1 MILSHKAHL
10 NNFEQHLLSMNT
22 PFISRLAQHITANF
36 DLKNQNLTIVF
47 PNKRAAFYLRS
58 EFKRIINDNIWLPQM
73 LSIEEAVTQWS
84 GITLVD
90 NLDLLFELIDIDAE
104 LHPDK
109 LKSDTDLRVF
119 GSQATQMAKDFD
131 EIDQYDVD
139 AHDLFNFIVADKELQ
154 IWNFD
159 EERRKEKEKKY
170 LQFFHSLHDY
180 YLKLRERLAA
190 QGKGYY
196 GMITRQLSHLN
207 DEELSKNVGDRFII
221 FAGFNALTRT
231 EETIIEKLVNNGK
244 AEVIFDYDRYYIED
258 ENNEAG
264 FFARRYQ
271 EKHGKWFANG
281 ISERL
286 LEEEKNIHIISC
298 SGSTIQAKALQDNL
312 QAINDK
318 DTTVVLADENL
329 LIPVLNAIPDTATY
343 VDLKVSMGYPLQ
355 QTPINQLIKEY
366 FILQRGKKI
375 KRKISVKGEEKTIEG
390 WYLWPILRLMDLE
403 ITKIIFSQAETQAF
417 SNWKIEAV
425 EKGTFI
431 FEENSLEDFKKFPD
445 LQGFL
450 HLILKVSETPGQIL
464 DSIREMLCFV
474 AQKTQKQSQDND
486 LLFLLNQIS
495 EIGKIIN
502 RLDLVIKKHKEYI
515 TDTQDVE
522 LLFRLVSV
530 GNAIKL
536 NSSTTDGLQI
546 MGLLE
551 TRNLDFGKIHI
562 LSVNEGILPAEK
574 PQGSFIPSFIRKA
587 HDLPGYY
594 EKQAVFAYHFYHL
607 LQSAN
612 DIYLYYNDVGNKS
625 GGEPSRFILQILQEL
640 PKRNAKIRITEEPFA
655 GQTANPGEIK
665 TLAADK
671 KPALEELQN
680 IICKKGLSPTAISTY
695 INCPFRFYLKYIKK
709 IEDNS
714 VDEDTGSNITGSII
728 HKTFESLFQP
738 YLPNDGQRQIINKE
752 LFINKIKPNAE
763 KELQKAIEEELPGG
777 LSDIGYNYMNK
788 LALHKWLHAYLYYTE
803 KCLEKNELIMLELES
818 NLSSSITINGLQ
830 CNFAG
835 YADRIDKYGETYRVI
850 DYKSGKVDDDSVK
863 LPYREES
870 ETDIDYLK
878 RIPEKALQLL
888 LYKYFYLKKNPDISP
903 QDITAAI
910 HSLRRSKEMQCELV
924 KAMPKK
930 SDSAEVPFLLDET
943 FTDDMG
949 KLLTALIEEML
960 DTEIPFSQCEEGGK
974 VCGYCDFCDICR
986 RERKK

>member
-1 MILSHKAHL
+1 
-10 NNFEQHLLSMNT
+10 MNT
-22 PFISRLAQHITANF
+22 PFISRLAQHITTNF
-36 DLKNQNLTIVF
+36 DLKKQNLTIVF

-84 GITLVD
+84 GTTLVD

-104 LHPDK
+104 LPHNN
-109 LKSDTDLRVF
+109 LGSDTNLRIF
-119 GSQATQMAKDFD
+119 GSQAAQMAKDFD
-131 EIDQYDVD
+131 EIDQYDVN
-139 AHDLFNFIVADKELQ
+139 AEELFNFIVADKELQ

-159 EERRKEKEKKY
+159 EEQRKEKEKKY
-170 LQFFHSLHDY
+170 LQFFNSLHDY
-180 YLKLRERLAA
+180 YQELGKRLDA
-190 QGKGYY
+190 QDKGYY

-207 DEELSKNVGDRFII
+207 DEDLSKKVGDRFII

-231 EETIIEKLVNNGK
+231 EETIIEKLVKYGK

-271 EKHGKWFANG
+271 EKHGEWLANG

-343 VDLKVSMGYPLQ
+343 ADLKVSMGYPLQ
-355 QTPINQLIKEY
+355 QTPINQLLKEY
-366 FILQRGKKI
+366 FILQRGKKL

-390 WYLWPILRLMDLE
+390 WYLWPIMRLMDLE
-403 ITKIIFSQAETQAF
+403 ITKIIFSQTETQAF
-417 SNWKIEAV
+417 TQWKADTV
-425 EKGTFI
+425 KKGTFI
-431 FEENSLEDFKKFPD
+431 FEENAIESFNKFPD
-445 LQGFL
+445 LQKFL
-450 HLILKVSETPGQIL
+450 HLILKANETPGQIL
-464 DSIREMLCFV
+464 DSIREILCFV
-474 AQKTQKQSQDND
+474 AQKTQKQSQNND
-486 LLFLLNQIS
+486 LLFLLNQVS

-502 RLDLVIKKHKEYI
+502 RLDLVIKKHKKYV

-522 LLFRLVSV
+522 LLFRLVSI

-587 HDLPGYY
+587 HDLPCYY

-640 PKRNAKIRITEEPFA
+640 PKRNAKIRITEEPFS

-665 TLAADK
+665 KLAADK
-671 KPALEELQN
+671 EPALEELQN

-714 VDEDTGSNITGSII
+714 IDEDTGSNITGSII

-738 YLPNDGQRQIINKE
+738 YLPNDGQMQIINKT
-752 LFINKIKPNAE
+752 LFVNKIKPLAE
-763 KELQKAIEEELPGG
+763 QELQKAIKKELPGG

-788 LALHKWLHAYLYYTE
+788 LALHKWLYGYLDYTE
-803 KCLEKNELIMLELES
+803 KCLEENDLIMLELES

-835 YADRIDKYGETYRVI
+835 YADRIDKYGDTYRVI
-850 DYKSGKVDDDSVK
+850 DYKSGKVDDASVK
-863 LPYREES
+863 LPYREEG
-870 ETDIDYLK
+870 ENDINYLK

-888 LYKYFYLKKNPDISP
+888 LYKYFYLKKNPNIKP
-903 QDITAAI
+903 QDITAAL
-910 HSLRRSKEMQCELV
+910 HSLRHPKKMQFGLV
-924 KAMPKK
+924 KTLPSSKGP
-930 SDSAEVPFLLDET
+930 AEEPFLLDET
-943 FTDDMG
+943 FTADME

-960 DTEIPFSQCEEGGK
+960 DKESSFKQCEEGSDT
-974 VCGYCDFCDICR
+974 CGYCDFCDICR
-986 RERKK
+986 RESKK

>member
-1 MILSHKAHL
+1 
-10 NNFEQHLLSMNT
+10 MNT

-73 LSIEEAVTQWS
+73 LSIEEVVTQWS

-109 LKSDTDLRVF
+109 LKSDTDLRIF

-131 EIDQYDVD
+131 EIDQYDVN

-180 YLKLRERLAA
+180 YLKLRERLAT

-207 DEELSKNVGDRFII
+207 DDELSKNVGDRFII

-231 EETIIEKLVNNGK
+231 EETIIEKLVNNRK

-271 EKHGKWFANG
+271 EKHGKWLANG

-329 LIPVLNAIPDTATY
+329 LIPVLNAIPNTTTY
-343 VDLKVSMGYPLQ
+343 ADLKVSMGYPLQ

-417 SNWKIEAV
+417 SQWKADAV
-425 EKGTFI
+425 KKGTFI

-450 HLILKVSETPGQIL
+450 HLILKANETPGQIL
-464 DSIREMLCFV
+464 DSIREILCFV

-486 LLFLLNQIS
+486 LLFLLNQVS

-587 HDLPGYY
+587 HNLPGYY

-671 KPALEELQN
+671 EPALEELQN

-738 YLPNDGQRQIINKE
+738 YLPNDGQRQIIDKE

-788 LALHKWLHAYLYYTE
+788 LALHKWLHAYLDYTE
-803 KCLEKNELIMLELES
+803 KCLEKDGLIMLELES

-835 YADRIDKYGETYRVI
+835 YVDRIDKYGDTYRVI

-863 LPYREES
+863 LPYRLES

-924 KAMPKK
+924 KASPKK

-943 FTDDMG
+943 FTDDME

-974 VCGYCDFCDICR
+974 VCGYCEFCDICR
-986 RERKK
+986 REKKK

>member
-1 MILSHKAHL
+1 MHCRMILSCKAHL

-104 LHPDK
+104 LHPNK
-109 LKSDTDLRVF
+109 LKSDADLRIF

-131 EIDQYDVD
+131 EIDQYDVN

-180 YLKLRERLAA
+180 YLKLRERLAT

-231 EETIIEKLVNNGK
+231 EETIIEKLINNGK

-271 EKHGKWFANG
+271 EKHGKWLANG

-318 DTTVVLADENL
+318 DTTVVLADENQ
-329 LIPVLNAIPDTATY
+329 LIPVLNAIPDTTTY
-343 VDLKVSMGYPLQ
+343 ADLKVSMGYPLQ

-375 KRKISVKGEEKTIEG
+375 KRKISVKGEEKNIEG

-417 SNWKIEAV
+417 SKWKIEAV

-450 HLILKVSETPGQIL
+450 HLILKASETPGQIL
-464 DSIREMLCFV
+464 DSIREILCFV
-474 AQKTQKQSQDND
+474 AQKTQKQSQDSD
-486 LLFLLNQIS
+486 LLFLLNQVS

-502 RLDLVIKKHKEYI
+502 RLDLVIKKHEEYV

-530 GNAIKL
+530 DNAIKL

-574 PQGSFIPSFIRKA
+574 PQGSFIPSFIRRA
-587 HDLPGYY
+587 YDLPGYY

-655 GQTANPGEIK
+655 GQTADPGEIK
-665 TLAADK
+665 NLAADK
-671 KPALEELQN
+671 GPALEELQN

-738 YLPNDGQRQIINKE
+738 YLPIDGQRQIIDKE

-763 KELQKAIEEELPGG
+763 KELQKAIEEKLPGG
-777 LSDIGYNYMNK
+777 LSDIGYNYMDK
-788 LALHKWLHAYLYYTE
+788 LALHKWLHAYLDYTE
-803 KCLEKNELIMLELES
+803 KCLEKNGLIMLELES

-835 YADRIDKYGETYRVI
+835 CADRIDKYGDTYRVI

-888 LYKYFYLKKNPDISP
+888 LYKYFYLKKNPDIRP
-903 QDITAAI
+903 KDITAAI

-924 KAMPKK
+924 KK
-930 SDSAEVPFLLDET
+930 SDSDEVPFLLDET
-943 FTDDMG
+943 FTDDME
-949 KLLTALIEEML
+949 KLLIALIEEML

-974 VCGYCDFCDICR
+974 VCGYCEFCDICR